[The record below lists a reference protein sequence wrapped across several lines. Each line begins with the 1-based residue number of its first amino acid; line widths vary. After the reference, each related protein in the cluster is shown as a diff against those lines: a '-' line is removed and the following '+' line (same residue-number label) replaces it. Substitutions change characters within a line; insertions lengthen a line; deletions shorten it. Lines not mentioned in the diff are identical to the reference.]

1 MVCSELKIYRCLEK
15 VNQDDDVDNIFVQ
28 SQLFGL
34 RFALGCVDIS
44 ILWPD
49 MRILDF
55 RSFSCDRH
63 NEGGR
68 HLGAFL
74 VQA

>member
-1 MVCSELKIYRCLEK
+1 MCKAYSELKIHRLLEK

-28 SQLFGL
+28 SQLFDL

-49 MRILDF
+49 M
-55 RSFSCDRH
+55 
-63 NEGGR
+63 
-68 HLGAFL
+68 
-74 VQA
+74 